1 MSRSVS
7 HLFADITA
15 HLEDLHGI
23 AVEGQRADL
32 SPDMAAALVMGV
44 RTGVAHVDRLLARIE
59 RPANDRSVR

>member
-1 MSRSVS
+1 MSKSVS

-32 SPDMAAALVMGV
+32 SPDMAAALVMSV
-44 RTGVAHVDRLLARIE
+44 RTGIAQVDRLLMRIE
-59 RPANDRSVR
+59 HHANDRPIR